1 VHTWGA
7 KSYHSQA
14 NLNKLSYRESFAM
27 AIHLLGTEDIGN
39 DLEELILEKTEGV
52 PFFIEEF
59 IKSLKDLNAIEK
71 KNGTYHLA
79 KDVQAVSIPS
89 TIQDVIMAR
98 VDRLP
103 EGAKNLLQ
111 TGSVIEREFSHE
123 LIKTVSGLSEQKLLP
138 QLSVLK
144 DTELIFER
152 GIYPESTYIFKHALT
167 QEVVYDSILT
177 RKKVQLHKE
186 IGNAIE
192 ELYQNNI
199 EEHYGILS
207 EHFLNGENFDKGAEY
222 CRLATRK
229 AEKAASFPEAIAY
242 GKKRIVCL
250 EKLPQ
255 TEDIKKNIIDAR
267 VLLGLYYNQLNHD
280 VEAKEAVDPIVDLA
294 IELNYK
300 RRVSQIYT
308 LLGVYNMH
316 HKENI
321 GETFKYLEDALKIA
335 DGINDN
341 LSYFMAHYWLG
352 IARWYNCEFDKSLFH
367 YEATLEINRAT
378 NTLWGEA
385 ISKGHIGFMVDNW
398 QGKIDLAYQTCSE
411 AIQMAEESGHT
422 LSKAVVYTCHGFS
435 CYCKGFFGE
444 AEKHLLKAID
454 FSDRINLTI
463 WNALAHW
470 FLGDTYFDIAEY
482 KKSQKH
488 HEKAISLLESS
499 RLLSF
504 AVALN
509 ELAIIRSKLRNQEEY
524 NDLSSLDS
532 YKNKIAKKNWTS
544 WMYRYMTDIFL
555 EINDQFFSEAQDFI
569 KKAIEEDEKYG
580 MMWFLA
586 KDYVL
591 YAELFKRK
599 ENFPKVKE
607 NLTKAIE
614 IFQECGAD
622 GWVKKYEKELAS
634 L

>member
-1 VHTWGA
+1 MV
-7 KSYHSQA
+7 SY
-14 NLNKLSYRESFAM
+14 
-27 AIHLLGTEDIGN
+27 LLGTEEIDRQ
-39 DLEELILEKTEGV
+39 LEELILEKTEGV
-52 PFFIEEF
+52 PFYIEEF
-59 IKSLKDLNAIEK
+59 IKSLKELNAIEK

-103 EGAKNLLQ
+103 EEAKNLLQ
-111 TGSVIEREFSHE
+111 TGSVIEREFSFK
-123 LIKTVSGLSEQKLLP
+123 LIKTVSGLSEKELLP
-138 QLSVLK
+138 QLSILK
-144 DTELIFER
+144 DSELIFER
-152 GIYPESTYIFKHALT
+152 GIYPESTYVFKHALT

-177 RKKVQLHKE
+177 RKKKELHNK
-186 IGNAIE
+186 IGQSIE
-192 ELYQNNI
+192 QVYKDNLHEY
-199 EEHYGILS
+199 YGVLA
-207 EHFLNGENFDKGAEY
+207 EHFISGENFEKGAEY
-222 CRLATRK
+222 CRLAAKK
-229 AEKAASFPEAIAY
+229 AEKAASFPEAIVY

-250 EKLPQ
+250 EKLSQ
-255 TEDIKKNIIDAR
+255 TENIKKNIIDAR
-267 VLLGLYYNQLNHD
+267 VLQGLYYNQLNHD

-321 GETFKYLEDALKIA
+321 EKTFKYLEDALKIA

-352 IARWYNCEFDKSLFH
+352 IARWYNCEFDKSLLHF
-367 YEATLEINRAT
+367 EKTLEINRAT
-378 NTLWGEA
+378 KTLWGEA
-385 ISKGHIGFMVDNW
+385 IGKGHICFQVYGW
-398 QGKIDLAYQTCSE
+398 QGKIDLSYQTCAE
-411 AIQMAEESGHT
+411 ALQMAEESGDK

-444 AEKHLLKAID
+444 AEEHLLKAID
-454 FSDRINLTI
+454 FCDRMNLTI

-470 FLGDTYFDIAEY
+470 FLGDTYFDIDEY

-488 HEKAISLLESS
+488 HEKAISILEGS
-499 RLLSF
+499 RLLST

-509 ELAIIRSKLRNQEEY
+509 ELAIIRLKLRKQEEY
-524 NDLSSLDS
+524 NDLSSLYS
-532 YKNKIAKKNWTS
+532 YKNKILKKNWAS
-544 WMYRYMTDIFL
+544 WMYRYMTDILL
-555 EINDQFFSEAQDFI
+555 EINGQFYSEAQDFI
-569 KKAIEEDEKYG
+569 KKAIDEDKKYG

-586 KDYVL
+586 KDYAL

-599 ENFPKVKE
+599 GEQPKVKE
-607 NLTKAIE
+607 NLAKAIE
-614 IFQECGAD
+614 IFKKCGAD
-622 GWVKKYEKELAS
+622 GWVEKYDKELTA